1 MSNELALFLAAGV
14 LGTGI
19 AAAAAVSGISIGAGS
34 FGALEA
40 AGLLLGMIF
49 LSALGIHAVISIA
62 TAGGLLAPLEP
73 DPNLLGM
80 VFVMTWALAV
90 SLSPF
95 SGMHLAMQGR
105 YGIDSYRLMGWN
117 WRFAL
122 VLFGV
127 DLGAL
132 VTYGQLSLR

>member
-19 AAAAAVSGISIGAGS
+19 AAAVAASGISISTGS

-40 AGLLLGMIF
+40 AGLLLGMVL
-49 LSALGIHAVISIA
+49 LSALGIHPVISIA

-80 VFVMTWALAV
+80 VFLMTWALGV
-90 SLSPF
+90 TLSPF

-105 YGIDSYRLMGWN
+105 YGIDSYRFLGWN

-122 VLFGV
+122 FLLAV
-127 DLGAL
+127 DLAAL
-132 VTYGQLSLR
+132 FAYSRLAPL